1 MITTPIISVLC
12 LFPRRRYAFLRIAY
26 LLLPDRHPHFLV
38 QLYRRFPGARL
49 LRRRPQP
56 NHNDSLH
63 QERQL
68 PPRAEG
74 SLVQER
80 PGGVEARK
88 VGLDIL
94 VDLGRPQVGTV
105 DRRLAAGC
113 GFRLRL
119 IGAAAAA
126 VVVLALQ
133 ASLQAKVARRG
144 PFAFGLACFAVHAGC
159 ECAEALQILVSVVQ
173 LDVAAERVSVA
184 GGVSCQRVAPERFSD
199 LLPRPGIVTPA
210 SILAFAMRTREL
222 GGGHAVGLAE
232 QGYLGS
238 SREK

>member
-1 MITTPIISVLC
+1 MHPDTSHFFFWIYDADHISFNVLSDAH
-12 LFPRRRYAFLRIAY
+12 YAVLRKAH

-38 QLYRRFPGARL
+38 QLYRGFPGARL

-56 NHNDSLH
+56 NHNDGLH

-68 PPRAEG
+68 PARAEG
-74 SLVQER
+74 GLVQER
-80 PGGVEARK
+80 PGGVKARK

-119 IGAAAAA
+119 IGGAAA

-133 ASLQAKVARRG
+133 APLQAKVARRG
-144 PFAFGLACFAVHAGC
+144 PLAFGLACFAVHAGC
-159 ECAEALQILVSVVQ
+159 ERAEPLQILVSVVE

-184 GGVSCQRVAPERFSD
+184 GGVSCQREPRAFSD
-199 LLPRPGIVTPA
+199 LLPAGQ
-210 SILAFAMRTREL
+210 EL
-222 GGGHAVGLAE
+222 SHLRVYSHS
-232 QGYLGS
+232 Q
-238 SREK
+238 